1 MFCPNCGKSTSA
13 EQKFCRACG
22 LSLEKTVQSLAE
34 QLAADDFDKNLQ
46 DKQRKVDRWLKL
58 VAGSAISLITISVI
72 WGIIFELMLVKGKV
86 LTGLVFLFF
95 ILGLIT
101 FALLVMYRES
111 LGEKSASRLP
121 SQTSPLPQAE
131 NNEKLLPESYLESLP
146 SVTERTTELLEVE
159 KKTAQ
164 NKSNL

>member
-34 QLAADDFDKNLQ
+34 QLPANDLDKNLK
-46 DKQRKVDRWLKL
+46 DKQRKVELWIKL
-58 VAGSAISLITISVI
+58 VAGSAISLVTLGVL
-72 WGIIFELMLVKGKV
+72 WGIIYDLMLVKGKI
-86 LTGLVFLFF
+86 LTGLVFLGF

-111 LGEKSASRLP
+111 LIKKSANHSS
-121 SQTSPLPQAE
+121 SQTSPLLQAD
-131 NNEKLLPESYLESLP
+131 NSEKLLPESYLQPLP
-146 SVTERTTELLEVE
+146 SVTDRTTELLEVE
-159 KKTAQ
+159 KKNST
-164 NKSNL
+164 